1 MFLFEVFAGT
11 ADVDD
16 VKLALALKCQRARN
30 FAYDTEGRWE
40 QLMEQMA
47 ACTFEGDSGTEQ
59 LCDALRDRLREKPNE
74 PRGLVPLNILAASA
88 FKELEF
94 VERGL

>member
-47 ACTFEGDSGTEQ
+47 ACTFEGDGGTER